1 MTIAIIGAGI
11 AGAACAARLTQQ
23 GHQVVVFDKG
33 RSAGGRMSSKRT
45 EQGYLDLGA
54 QYFTAR
60 SEAFQAQCHQW
71 LQADTISRWNG
82 RLAEFA
88 DGGLRSSPDNTARY
102 IGQPAMQAPVVQ
114 LLGNISL
121 HCNCAVDQLQF
132 DGNQWQLFSAGNAL
146 GSFSQLVLAI
156 PQQQARQ
163 LLQTFLPQSPK
174 LATLFAATAL
184 LPCWAVNIQLEQP
197 LLPYDAIFVK
207 NHPLSWLARQAS
219 KPGRCS
225 AEHWLLHFNPAFS
238 AQHLEAGTEAI
249 AEQAVIALQHISGQP
264 IKAVTTLCHRWRYAQ
279 QAPQYPV
286 SGAVYL
292 PALALGLAGDWLNGG
307 RVENAWLSGV
317 QLAQELVL

>member
-11 AGAACAARLTQQ
+11 AGAACAAALTQQ
-23 GHQVVVFDKG
+23 GHDVVVFDKG

-60 SEAFQAQCHQW
+60 SDAFQAQCAQW
-71 LQADTISRWNG
+71 LQAGTISRWNG
-82 RLAEFA
+82 RLAVF
-88 DGGLRSSPDNTARY
+88 DGGNLMPSPDNTERY

-114 LLGNISL
+114 LLNNIHL
-121 HCNCAVDQLQF
+121 QCNCQIDQLQF
-132 DGNQWQLFSAGNAL
+132 DGKHWQLFSKGLAL
-146 GSFSQLVLAI
+146 GSFSQLLLAL
-156 PQQQARQ
+156 PQQQAQQ
-163 LLQTFLPQSPK
+163 LLQPVLVQSPR
-174 LATLFAATAL
+174 LTALFNATAL
-184 LPCWAVNIQLEQP
+184 LPCWAVNIQLDKP

-207 NHPLSWLARQAS
+207 NHSINWLARQAS

-225 AEHWLLHFNPAFS
+225 AEHWLLHFSPAFS
-238 AQHLEAGTEAI
+238 AQHLETSTEAI
-249 AEQAVIALQHISGQP
+249 AEQTVIALQQISGQP
-264 IKAVTTLCHRWRYAQ
+264 IHATTTLCHRWRYAQ

-292 PALALGLAGDWLNGG
+292 PALVLGLAGDWLNGG

-317 QLAQELVL
+317 QLAEELVL